1 MRIGLKNDSHRAQN
15 GELGPN
21 PTQGTGSL
29 SGSVPALIAD
39 NKEKGMNILIV
50 GATRGIGRQLLE
62 RALAAGHAV
71 TALVRN
77 PQRFTAQH
85 ERLRVVKGDILDP
98 ASVDVAM
105 AGQDAACCT
114 IGVKAPWIRVTLFSE
129 GTRNLLQAMK
139 KAGVR
144 RLLCVTGIGAGD
156 SRGHGGFL
164 YDRIFYPL
172 LLWPIYADKD
182 RQESL
187 IRASD
192 VDWTI
197 VRPGFLT
204 NGPLTGKYRVLT
216 DMTGVT
222 AGWISR
228 GDVADFMLKDLESN
242 RYLRQTPLL
251 TS

>member
-1 MRIGLKNDSHRAQN
+1 
-15 GELGPN
+15 
-21 PTQGTGSL
+21 
-29 SGSVPALIAD
+29 
-39 NKEKGMNILIV
+39 MNILIV

-62 RALAAGHAV
+62 QALASGHNV

-77 PQRFTAQH
+77 PQRLATQH

-98 ASVDVAM
+98 ESVARAM
-105 AGQDAACCT
+105 AGQEAVCCT
-114 IGVKAPWIRVTLFSE
+114 IGIKVPWPPVTVFSE

-139 KAGVR
+139 TTGVR
-144 RLLCVTGIGAGD
+144 RLICVTGIGAGD

-164 YDRIFYPL
+164 YDYLFRPL
-172 LLWPIYADKD
+172 LFRTVYADKD
-182 RQESL
+182 RQEAL
-187 IRASD
+187 IKASD

-204 NGPLTGKYRVLT
+204 NGPITKNYRMLT

-222 AGWISR
+222 AGRISR
-228 GDVADFMLKDLESN
+228 ADVAHFFLQELES
-242 RYLRQTPLL
+242 RQYLGKTPLL